1 MEPKV
6 SYAMYTNCAYF
17 TSCFWNEVKKVW
29 YDRSEDT
36 FVRVTL
42 LTATLIQN
50 WNENF
55 CLGLNQT
62 FINKILLLE
71 I

>member
-17 TSCFWNEVKKVW
+17 TSYFWNEVKKVW

-50 WNENF
+50 WNE
-55 CLGLNQT
+55 
-62 FINKILLLE
+62 E
-71 I
+71 